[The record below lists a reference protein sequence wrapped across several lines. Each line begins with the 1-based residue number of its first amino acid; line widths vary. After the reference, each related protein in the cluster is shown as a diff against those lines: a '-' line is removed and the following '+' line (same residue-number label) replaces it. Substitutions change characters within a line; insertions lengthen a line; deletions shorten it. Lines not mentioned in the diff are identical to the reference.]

1 MKTISGQ
8 NGVQFNQLN
17 YCVVSS
23 ADYKANIKVSMLV
36 IIIIKNEERG
46 ILNTNFSDQYCNES
60 METIHNKILLPE
72 EPFMNQRT
80 ILPSFSSSALESTN
94 YWILEVVTQ
103 PYIYRL

>member
-23 ADYKANIKVSMLV
+23 VGTDYKANIKVSMLV

-46 ILNTNFSDQYCNES
+46 ILNTIFSDQYCNES
-60 METIHNKILLPE
+60 MRAFHNKITYITWRAIY
-72 EPFMNQRT
+72 EPAYNF
-80 ILPSFSSSALESTN
+80 A
-94 YWILEVVTQ
+94 
-103 PYIYRL
+103 